1 MLTIFLT
8 SLLLQ
13 VETTPAHHI
22 ALCIFP
28 EGNVLF
34 SDLPCP
40 PGSENRKRQT
50 RATHMI
56 DFGPVPEF
64 QNTPRSHVK
73 QRNLGRVSKSLSGE
87 RCQAAVQGLQDLR
100 LLRRDGDE
108 PTAEQSLDKDEQGLK
123 LSKRQFCR
131 AQPQP

>member
-50 RATHMI
+50 RVTYRV
-56 DFGPVPEF
+56 DFGPVPKF
-64 QNTPRSHVK
+64 QNIPRSHVK
-73 QRNLGRVSKSLSGE
+73 KRNLWRVCKSLSGE
-87 RCQAAVQGLQDLR
+87 RRQAAVQGLQDLR

-108 PTAEQSLDKDEQGLK
+108 PTEEQGLDKGEQGLK